1 MIIYKHKEKQKV
13 KHFGG
18 RFKMTKIE
26 KANAHHK
33 VHHASSTLASLASNQ
48 YACKVIPD
56 KRNQKRKMDVKREL
70 KRWV

>member
-1 MIIYKHKEKQKV
+1 
-13 KHFGG
+13 
-18 RFKMTKIE
+18 MTKIE
-26 KANAHHK
+26 KTNAHHK

-56 KRNQKRKMDVKREL
+56 KRNQKRERDVKREL